1 MERSAAGCHR
11 RASAGELRRALTR
24 SANAPTAML
33 HERERQSQGRNQQL
47 HPFLW
52 RAWQA
57 TGAAQSDEAGACVFA
72 ARRQLCQRSPH
83 ICVCIPLGLHQLAGA
98 LDVHVAISRG
108 ACHPAGT
115 QPGGRCAGKRALW
128 NSSRCRA
135 AGACWAHSRGCKRA
149 LCLAASW
156 TTRRQRA
163 RVGKLETRQLS
174 SAGSKAMAPPQT
186 EVSLGP
192 LRG

>member
-1 MERSAAGCHR
+1 MPSPCIRG
-11 RASAGELRRALTR
+11 
-24 SANAPTAML
+24 
-33 HERERQSQGRNQQL
+33 
-47 HPFLW
+47 
-52 RAWQA
+52 
-57 TGAAQSDEAGACVFA
+57 GAAACADALSQCTDSDASRTREAEPGTQPAAAPLSFGVHGRPRAQRKANEAGTCVFA
-72 ARRQLCQRSPH
+72 ARRQLCKRSPH

-98 LDVHVAISRG
+98 LDVHIAISRG

-174 SAGSKAMAPPQT
+174 SAGSKAMVPPQT